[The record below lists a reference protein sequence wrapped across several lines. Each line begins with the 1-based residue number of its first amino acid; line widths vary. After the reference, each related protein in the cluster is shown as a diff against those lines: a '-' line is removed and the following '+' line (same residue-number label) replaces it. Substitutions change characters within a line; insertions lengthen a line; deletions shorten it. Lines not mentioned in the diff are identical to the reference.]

1 LQVISKS
8 VKSNGGNLR
17 FEDKR
22 RLMVENQIIARGI
35 RSPKLI
41 EAFLKVER
49 HEFVPKLIAHFAYAD
64 HPLSI
69 GEGQTISQ
77 PYIVAYMIDLLG
89 IEETDSV
96 LEIGTG
102 SGYQT
107 AILAEMAKEVFTIE
121 RFDFLAQNARKI
133 LKKLKYNN
141 INFSKGDGTLGW
153 TKSYP
158 AISKFDKIIVSA
170 GAPSIPKILT
180 EQLEDNGRMI
190 IPVGSRSVQ
199 ELKLIS
205 KNFGSLSEKNYGN
218 CVFVPLIGTEGWEK

>member
-1 LQVISKS
+1 M
-8 VKSNGGNLR
+8 R

-35 RSPKLI
+35 RSPRLI

-49 HEFVPKLIAHFAYAD
+49 HEFVPELIAHFAYAD

-77 PYIVAYMIDLLG
+77 PYIVAYMIDLLN

-107 AILAEMAKEVFTIE
+107 AILAEMAKEVFTVE
-121 RFDFLAQNARKI
+121 KFDFLAQNARKI
-133 LKKLKYNN
+133 LKKLKYKN
-141 INFSKGDGTLGW
+141 INFDKGDGTMGW

-158 AISKFDKIIVSA
+158 SISKF
-170 GAPSIPKILT
+170 
-180 EQLEDNGRMI
+180 
-190 IPVGSRSVQ
+190 
-199 ELKLIS
+199 
-205 KNFGSLSEKNYGN
+205 
-218 CVFVPLIGTEGWEK
+218 